1 MSVQSIME
9 AARQDALRAE
19 VWATLNGSSVDAM
32 FATDPGTMRIAG
44 DPECR
49 RAMLR
54 FSRDMR
60 DRLTREILS
69 SRHHSDNRA

>member
-1 MSVQSIME
+1 MTDSTME
-9 AARQDALRAE
+9 AARRDALRAQ

-49 RAMLR
+49 RAMLP
-54 FSRDMR
+54 FSREMR
-60 DRLTREILS
+60 DRMTREIVA
-69 SRHHSDNRA
+69 R